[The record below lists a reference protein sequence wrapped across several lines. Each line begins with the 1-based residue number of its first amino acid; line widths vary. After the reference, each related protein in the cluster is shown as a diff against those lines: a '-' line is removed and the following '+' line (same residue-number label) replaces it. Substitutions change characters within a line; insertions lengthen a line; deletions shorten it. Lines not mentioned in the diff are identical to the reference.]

1 MRYLLTNENRPNPGL
16 KPSIREDLELLSQA
30 LSTWK
35 NMSFSSGMN
44 NYIVRRFA
52 ASRSGVYFSF
62 PGSPVQGTDF
72 VHYVLIF
79 LKFIYSEKATKFCE
93 ISTNYLTG
101 TT

>member
-1 MRYLLTNENRPNPGL
+1 MRFLLTNENRPNPGL
-16 KPSIREDLELLSQA
+16 KPTIREDLELLSQA

-52 ASRSGVYFSF
+52 ASGSGVYFSF

-72 VHYVLIF
+72 AHYVFIF
-79 LKFIYSEKATKFCE
+79 YFIYTC
-93 ISTNYLTG
+93 
-101 TT
+101 

>member
-1 MRYLLTNENRPNPGL
+1 MILQAFMRYLLTNENRPNPGL

-72 VHYVLIF
+72 VQYMLIF
-79 LKFIYSEKATKFCE
+79 FI
-93 ISTNYLTG
+93 
-101 TT
+101 

>member
-52 ASRSGVYFSF
+52 ASRSGVFFSF

-72 VHYVLIF
+72 VHYMLIF
-79 LKFIYSEKATKFCE
+79 FIRGHFYITYVR
-93 ISTNYLTG
+93 T
-101 TT
+101 